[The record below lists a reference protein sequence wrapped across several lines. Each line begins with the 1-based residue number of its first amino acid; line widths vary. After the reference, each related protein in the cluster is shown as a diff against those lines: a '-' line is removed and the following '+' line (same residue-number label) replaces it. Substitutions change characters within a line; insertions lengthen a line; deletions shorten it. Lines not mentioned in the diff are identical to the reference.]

1 LPSGEALTFY
11 FYFEIAR
18 KAAMSGGIEM
28 ADYSAALCECGR
40 CEERLTEI
48 ETALSFWQ
56 QRLYKATSDMLI
68 VVYADLEAGDVDAAQ
83 DDVRTFLEFLGE
95 RFETGESLDFE
106 TEGHA

>member
-1 LPSGEALTFY
+1 MG
-11 FYFEIAR
+11 
-18 KAAMSGGIEM
+18 
-28 ADYSAALCECGR
+28 DYSAAPCRCGK
-40 CEERLTEI
+40 CDQRLSEI

-56 QRLYKATSDMLI
+56 QRLYRATTDMLL
-68 VVYADLEAGDVDAAQ
+68 VVYANLEAGDVDAAQ

>member
-1 LPSGEALTFY
+1 
-11 FYFEIAR
+11 
-18 KAAMSGGIEM
+18 MSGGIEM
-28 ADYSAALCECGR
+28 GDYSAAPCSCGR
-40 CEERLTEI
+40 CEAKLSEI

-56 QRLYKATSDMLI
+56 QRLYKATSDRLL
-68 VVYADLEAGDVDAAQ
+68 VVYADLESGDVDAAQ

>member
-1 LPSGEALTFY
+1 MF
-11 FYFEIAR
+11 
-18 KAAMSGGIEM
+18 GGIDMREH
-28 ADYSAALCECGR
+28 SAAACECGR
-40 CEERLTEI
+40 CEERLSEI

-56 QRLYKATSDMLI
+56 QRLYKATTDMLL

>member
-1 LPSGEALTFY
+1 MRET
-11 FYFEIAR
+11 
-18 KAAMSGGIEM
+18 
-28 ADYSAALCECGR
+28 SAACQCGR
-40 CEERLTEI
+40 CDEKLVEI
-48 ETALSFWQ
+48 EAALSFWQ
-56 QRLYKATSDMLI
+56 QRLYKATTDMLL

>member
-1 LPSGEALTFY
+1 MRDT
-11 FYFEIAR
+11 
-18 KAAMSGGIEM
+18 
-28 ADYSAALCECGR
+28 SAAACQCGR
-40 CEERLTEI
+40 CDAELVEI

-56 QRLYKATSDMLI
+56 QRLYKATTDMLL

>member
-1 LPSGEALTFY
+1 MRDT
-11 FYFEIAR
+11 
-18 KAAMSGGIEM
+18 
-28 ADYSAALCECGR
+28 SAAACQCGR
-40 CEERLTEI
+40 CDEKLVEI

-56 QRLYKATSDMLI
+56 QRLYKATTDMLL